1 MTFSIA
7 GFCRDTGQFGTAIS
21 SSSICVA
28 SRCAFVAS
36 GKGAV
41 LTQNVTNPVLG
52 QLGTRLLD
60 EGKSADV
67 VLDELI
73 ASEVF
78 PQWRQLLVL
87 DAKGA
92 SAMHSGSET
101 LGINATSR
109 GRDCVAGGNM
119 LANEHVTTVMV
130 RTFEEHRGE
139 LAERLLAALDAGLAI
154 GGEMGPVHSA
164 GLKVTG
170 AASWPVVDLRVDWHD
185 NPLAEIHHLW
195 KLYLP
200 QRDAYI
206 SRAITPDDSPSYG
219 VPGDQRD
226 SSACIEE

>member
-7 GFCRDTGQFGTAIS
+7 GFCRETGQFGTAIS

-52 QLGTRLLD
+52 LLGTCLLD
-60 EGKSADV
+60 EGKSADE
-67 VLDELI
+67 VLEGLI
-73 ASEVF
+73 ANEEF
-78 PQWRQLLVL
+78 PQWRQLLIL
-87 DAKGA
+87 DAKGD

-101 LGINATSR
+101 LGINAMSQ
-109 GRDCVAGGNM
+109 GRDCIAGGNM
-119 LANEHVTTVMV
+119 LASEHVIAVMV
-130 RTFEEHRGE
+130 RTFEDYRGE

-154 GGEMGPVHSA
+154 GGEMGPIHSA
-164 GLKVTG
+164 GLKVTD

-185 NPLAEIHHLW
+185 NPLAEMRHLW
-195 KLYLP
+195 NLYLP

-219 VPGDQRD
+219 VPGDKRAV
-226 SSACIEE
+226 SASIEE